1 MKAPLITIA
10 ALAACALAAEG
21 IAAAEMAGQEKCFS
35 IVKAGKNQ
43 CQSKALA
50 CAGHAKS
57 DNEADAWIWVPHGTC
72 DRLVGGL
79 AFAGKGGSAGYNR
92 ADLR

>member
-1 MKAPLITIA
+1 MKAPFITIA
-10 ALAACALAAEG
+10 ALAACALATEG
-21 IAAAEMAGQEKCFS
+21 VAAAENAEQERCYGV
-35 IVKAGKNQ
+35 VKAGKNQ

-57 DNEADAWIWVPHGTC
+57 NNETDAWIWVPVGTC
-72 DRLVGGL
+72 ERLVGGI

-92 ADLR
+92 KDSR